1 MTSSGWVDL
10 LLHTLLKHLLDLCD
24 LFKGVCVCL
33 GQALGCPVEVPSVS
47 ISQLLDQ
54 LINLFTFYNGSVN
67 LSYQV
72 SLLVESTLFRA
83 D

>member
-1 MTSSGWVDL
+1 M
-10 LLHTLLKHLLDLCD
+10 
-24 LFKGVCVCL
+24 CL

-83 D
+83 V